1 MEFSDLETF
10 LAVYEQRSFSKAA
23 AKLFTSQPT
32 VSARV
37 AALER
42 EVGHQLFER
51 TSRGTIPTVA
61 GDVLASSAFECVAAR
76 NSGLS
81 ALSALSS
88 APRPVLRLGVSTSLA
103 EMFIPQLYDALS
115 DLGITVNVVTANTV
129 TTHRSLLNHELDAA
143 ILVAT
148 PIHSG
153 FVTLPILR
161 SEFIWVASP
170 HGMDSHA
177 THDLAA
183 LATQRLAPYDFGTG
197 FTALFDEIKRVGNL
211 PDLGV
216 VGPLAAARRLVRDHG
231 YVSFLPIEA
240 VREDLAAGVLAK
252 LNVIDAPKA
261 TWEVVI
267 AYRKRTPQPSQIRN
281 LKHVAQKLWP
291 SSRLASQIGEGV
303 SARRGRRG
311 AR

>member
-10 LAVYEQRSFSKAA
+10 LAEYEQRSFSKAA

-32 VSARV
+32 ISARI
-37 AALER
+37 ATLEH
-42 EVGHQLFER
+42 EVGHLLFER
-51 TSRGTIPTVA
+51 TSRGTTPTAA

-76 NSGLS
+76 NSALS

-88 APRPVLRLGVSTSLA
+88 TPRPVLRLGVSTSLA
-103 EMFIPQLYDALS
+103 ELVIPRLYDALS
-115 DLGITVNVVTANTV
+115 DLGITVNVMTANTA

-170 HGMDSHA
+170 HSMDGRS
-177 THDLAA
+177 TYDLSSLAA
-183 LATQRLAPYDFGTG
+183 QRFAPYDFGTG
-197 FTALFDEIKRVGNL
+197 FTALCDEIKRAGNL

-240 VREDLAAGVLAK
+240 VREDLAAGLLTQLRVT
-252 LNVIDAPKA
+252 NTPKV

-267 AYRKRTPQPSQIRN
+267 AYRKRTPQSAQIRS
-281 LKHVAQKLWP
+281 LKHVAQRFWP
-291 SSRLASQIGEGV
+291 TKTGLVDAEFD
-303 SARRGRRG
+303 A
-311 AR
+311 